1 MAKWLVERRLTG
13 VSGRLRS
20 LREELRIIDEQLLQL
35 ADEADDSRI
44 RSLVS
49 ETPLA
54 DHEFREARRHADAM
68 VDRRREVA
76 ETIGRLEQRQD
87 ELLDQLTA

>member
-13 VSGRLRS
+13 LSGRLRS

-35 ADEADDSRI
+35 SDEADDSRI

-54 DHEFREARRHADAM
+54 DHEFREAHRHANAM
-68 VDRRREVA
+68 RGRRTEVA
-76 ETIGRLEQRQD
+76 DTIAKLEQRQD
-87 ELLDQLTA
+87 ELLDQLGA

>member
-1 MAKWLVERRLTG
+1 MAKWLVERRLSG
-13 VSGRLRS
+13 VSDRLRS
-20 LREELRIIDEQLLQL
+20 LRDELRIIDEQLAQL

-68 VDRRREVA
+68 VDRRREVID
-76 ETIGRLEQRQD
+76 TIAKLELRQD

>member
-20 LREELRIIDEQLLQL
+20 LREELRIIEEQLLQL

>member
-1 MAKWLVERRLTG
+1 MERRLTG

-20 LREELRIIDEQLLQL
+20 LREELRVIDEQLGQL

-54 DHEFREARRHADAM
+54 DHEFREARRHADRY
-68 VDRRREVA
+68 VGRRREVID
-76 ETIGRLEQRQD
+76 TIAALERRQD
-87 ELLDQLTA
+87 ELLDQLGA

>member
-1 MAKWLVERRLTG
+1 MAKWLVERRLSG

-20 LREELRIIDEQLLQL
+20 LREELRIIDEQLVQL
-35 ADEADDSRI
+35 ADEAEDSRI

-68 VDRRREVA
+68 RSRRIEVVDEIA
-76 ETIGRLEQRQD
+76 ELEHRQD
-87 ELLDQLTA
+87 ELLDQLIG

>member
-1 MAKWLVERRLTG
+1 MERRLRG

-20 LREELRIIDEQLLQL
+20 LREELRVLDEQLSQF

-54 DHEFREARRHADAM
+54 DHEFREARRHADRY
-68 VDRRREVA
+68 VDRRREIIDA
-76 ETIGRLEQRQD
+76 IAKLEHRQD
-87 ELLDQLTA
+87 ELLDQLGG

>member
-1 MAKWLVERRLTG
+1 MERRLRG

-20 LREELRIIDEQLLQL
+20 LREELQVLDEQLLQF

-54 DHEFREARRHADAM
+54 DHEFREARRHADRY
-68 VDRRREVA
+68 VDRRREIIDA
-76 ETIGRLEQRQD
+76 IAKLEHRQD
-87 ELLDQLTA
+87 ELLDQLGG